1 MLCTVTQDLAGVVLA
16 SGEGTRLQPLTSYRP
31 KPLCPVA
38 NVPLLD
44 HAVAR
49 VQAIAPHVAVNV
61 HYLREQ
67 VEEHLAD
74 TNVHVSVEEPQAL
87 GTAGALGHLRRWI
100 DGRDVLLTNGD
111 TWHERGL
118 APFTD
123 GWDHE
128 RVRLLVLPEAA
139 RPDFAGQWRY
149 VGAALL
155 PWRYVS
161 QLRAEPSGLYE
172 VMWRV
177 LAENDLLEFVRAEG
191 MCIPCDTPADYLCA
205 NLLANGG
212 ESSIGAGASVRGTVQ
227 RSVVWPGA
235 SVREDEVLIEAIR
248 IGADVTVRPFA

>member
-1 MLCTVTQDLAGVVLA
+1 M
-16 SGEGTRLQPLTSYRP
+16 
-31 KPLCPVA
+31 A

-44 HAVAR
+44 HAIAR
-49 VQAIAPHVAVNV
+49 VQAITSDVAVNV

-67 VEEHLAD
+67 IEQHLD
-74 TNVHVSVEEPQAL
+74 GSSVHVSVEEPVAL
-87 GTAGALGHLRRWI
+87 GTAGALGKLRPWI
-100 DGRDVLLTNGD
+100 DRRDVLLTNGD

-123 GWDHE
+123 RWDRE

-149 VGAALL
+149 VGAALI

-161 QLRAEPSGLYE
+161 RLAAVPSGLYE
-172 VMWRV
+172 VMWRA
-177 LAENDLLEFVRAEG
+177 LAEQNLLEFVRAEG

-212 ESSIGAGASVRGTVQ
+212 ESSIGEGASVRGRVE

-235 SVREDEVLIEAIR
+235 SVREGEVLVEAIR
-248 IGADVTVRPFA
+248 VGADVTITPFA

>member
-44 HAVAR
+44 HATAR
-49 VQAIAPHVAVNV
+49 VLAVTPDVAVNV

-67 VEEHLAD
+67 VERHLD
-74 TNVHVSVEEPQAL
+74 GSHIHVSVEEPVAL
-87 GTAGALGHLRRWI
+87 GTAGALGQLRRWI

-118 APFTD
+118 APFTE

-139 RPDFAGQWRY
+139 RPDFEGQWRY

-161 QLRAEPSGLYE
+161 RLRAVPSGLYE
-172 VMWRV
+172 MMWRE
-177 LAENDLLEFVRAEG
+177 LAENNLLELVRAEG

-212 ESSIGAGASVRGTVQ
+212 ESSIGEGASVRGIVQ
-227 RSVVWPGA
+227 RSVIWPGA
-235 SVREDEVLIEAIR
+235 SVREGEVLTEAIR